1 MKDGEWIKGNDAQNG
16 ARPLPPSR
24 ARARARAL
32 SLGDEAEAP
41 PRTPPLPS
49 GANQPGARAAARRHL
64 LATPGG
70 CVLTDWYAGGDPGT
84 PRPLALPRYEFYR
97 TWLHEYS
104 ASSYVFLFDTR
115 DTFFQVSTARARAR
129 AVVVVV
135 VVVVSLVP
143 RPSGER
149 DAEDARRALALP
161 RSIRSAP
168 ACSTAR
174 RRSTCTSSRRIT
186 SRRSATARSTTA
198 GSSASAAPTLSN
210 RSRRSPSR
218 ARARRS
224 ARGRA
229 SRGPSP

>member
-41 PRTPPLPS
+41 PRSPPLPS

-129 AVVVVV
+129 AVVVF
-135 VVVVSLVP
+135 VVVVSLS
-143 RPSGER
+143 RPSSLGG
-149 DAEDARRALALP
+149 
-161 RSIRSAP
+161 
-168 ACSTAR
+168 AR
-174 RRSTCTSSRRIT
+174 RRGC
-186 SRRSATARSTTA
+186 
-198 GSSASAAPTLSN
+198 AP
-210 RSRRSPSR
+210 RSRP
-218 ARARRS
+218 
-224 ARGRA
+224 
-229 SRGPSP
+229 P